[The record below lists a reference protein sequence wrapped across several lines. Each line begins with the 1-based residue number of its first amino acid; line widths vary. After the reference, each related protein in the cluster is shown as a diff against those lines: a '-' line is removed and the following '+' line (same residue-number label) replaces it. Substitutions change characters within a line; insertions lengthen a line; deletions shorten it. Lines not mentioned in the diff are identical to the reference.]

1 MTFCKMLYDHDENGK
16 EILLKEDTFQVMME
30 WEKPYMQAC
39 IDELNPFGDVLE
51 IGFGLGYSAEHI
63 QSYKPKSHT
72 IIEYHPLIAQKA
84 RDFAKKHSSVTIIE
98 DTWQNALKNLGVFD
112 CVFFDD
118 YPLESTQH
126 LQKMEKESKR
136 SSFLVKQG
144 EKLIQE
150 INQQFP
156 HLSTHK
162 YSDQDLD
169 LFIQTVEKEPK
180 EQLCA
185 FLQQLYSNAQ
195 ITKEQFEKLAKKMPM
210 DLVEPPKKK
219 PFHFQGPSD
228 RLFAFLQ
235 PCLQSHMRNGSRF
248 SCFLSDPNS
257 KFEDPRFSSEIIAN
271 PYLDY
276 QEKQIMIKVPDNC
289 NYYQGDTALVIVITK
304 RL

>member
-1 MTFCKMLYDHDENGK
+1 MIFCKMRYDHDENGQ

-39 IDELNPFGDVLE
+39 VDELQPFGDVLE
-51 IGFGLGYSAEHI
+51 IGFGLGYSASHI

-84 RDFAKKHSSVTIIE
+84 RDFAKKYPHVTIIE
-98 DTWQNALKNLGVFD
+98 DTWQNALKSLGVFD
-112 CVFFDD
+112 CIFFDD
-118 YPLESTQH
+118 YPLESQQH
-126 LQKMEKESKR
+126 LEKIEKESQE
-136 SSFLVKQG
+136 SSLIVKQA
-144 EKLIQE
+144 ELLIKE

-156 HLSTHK
+156 NLSTQK

-169 LFIQTVEKEPK
+169 DFVKTVASEPK
-180 EQLCA
+180 EQLA
-185 FLQQLYSNAQ
+185 TFLEQLHNNQQ
-195 ITKEQFEKLAKKMPM
+195 ITKQQLERLTKKHNIQLKEPSEKQ
-210 DLVEPPKKK
+210 

-235 PCLQSHMRNGSRF
+235 PCLASHMRNGSRF

-257 KFEDPRFSSEIIAN
+257 KLTDHRFSEIIAN

-276 QEKQIMIKVPDNC
+276 QEKQIAIKVPDNC
-289 NYYQGDTALVIVITK
+289 KYYKGDKALVIVITK

>member
-1 MTFCKMLYDHDENGK
+1 MIFCKMRYDQDENGK

-39 IDELNPFGDVLE
+39 IDELQPFGDVLE
-51 IGFGLGYSAEHI
+51 IGFGLGYSAAHI

-84 RDFAKKHSSVTIIE
+84 RDFAKKYPHVTIIE
-98 DTWQNALKNLGVFD
+98 DTWQNAIKNLGVFD

-118 YPLESTQH
+118 YPLESQQY
-126 LQKMEKESKR
+126 LEKIEKESQE
-136 SSFLVKQG
+136 SSLIVKQA
-144 EKLIQE
+144 ELLIKE

-156 HLSTHK
+156 NLSTQK

-169 LFIQTVEKEPK
+169 DFVKAVASEPE
-180 EQLCA
+180 EQLVI
-185 FLQQLYSNAQ
+185 FLKQLYNNKQ
-195 ITKEQFEKLAKKMPM
+195 ITKQQFERLIKNHNIHLI
-210 DLVEPPKKK
+210 EPSEKQL
-219 PFHFQGPSD
+219 FSFQGSSD
-228 RLFAFLQ
+228 RLFSFLQ
-235 PCLQSHMRNGSRF
+235 PCLASHMRNGSRF

-257 KFEDPRFSSEIIAN
+257 KLIDPRFSEIIAN

-276 QEKQIMIKVPDNC
+276 QEKQISIKVPDNC
-289 NYYQGDTALVIVITK
+289 KYYKGDKALVIVITK

>member
-1 MTFCKMLYDHDENGK
+1 MTFCKMRYDQDENGK

-39 IDELNPFGDVLE
+39 VDELKPFGDVLE
-51 IGFGLGYSAEHI
+51 IGFGLGYSATHI

-84 RDFAKKHSSVTIIE
+84 REFAKKYSSVTIIE

-112 CVFFDD
+112 CIFFDD
-118 YPLESTQH
+118 YPLESQQY
-126 LQKMEKESKR
+126 LKKMEKESVH
-136 SSFLVKQG
+136 SSFIVKQG
-144 EKLIQE
+144 EKLMKE
-150 INQQFP
+150 IHQQFP
-156 HLSTHK
+156 NLSTQK

-169 LFIQTVEKEPK
+169 DFMKTVASELK
-180 EQLCA
+180 EQLCT
-185 FLQQLYSNAQ
+185 FLQQLYGNEQ
-195 ITKEQFEKLAKKMPM
+195 ITREQFEKLAKKMHI
-210 DLVEPPKKK
+210 DFVEPSGTY
-219 PFHFQGPSD
+219 PFCFQGASD

-235 PCLQSHMRNGSRF
+235 PCLASHMRNGSRF

-257 KFEDPRFSSEIIAN
+257 KLTDERFSSSIIAN

-276 QEKQIMIKVPDNC
+276 QEKQISIKVPDNC
-289 NYYQGDTALVIVITK
+289 SYYQGDTALVIVITK

>member
-1 MTFCKMLYDHDENGK
+1 MIFCKMRYDQDENGK

-39 IDELNPFGDVLE
+39 IDELQPFGDVLE
-51 IGFGLGYSAEHI
+51 IGFGLGYSATHI

-84 RDFAKKHSSVTIIE
+84 RNFAKKYPHVTIIE
-98 DTWQNALKNLGVFD
+98 DTWQNALKDLGVFD

-118 YPLESTQH
+118 YPLESQQY
-126 LQKMEKESKR
+126 LEKIEKESQE
-136 SSFLVKQG
+136 SSLIVKQA
-144 EKLIQE
+144 ELLIKE

-156 HLSTHK
+156 NLSTQK

-169 LFIQTVEKEPK
+169 DFVKAVVSEPE
-180 EQLCA
+180 EQLIT
-185 FLQQLYSNAQ
+185 FLQQLYSNKQ
-195 ITKEQFEKLAKKMPM
+195 ITKQQFERLIENHNMHLTELSGKQ
-210 DLVEPPKKK
+210 
-219 PFHFQGPSD
+219 PFNFQGPSD
-228 RLFAFLQ
+228 RLFSFLQ
-235 PCLQSHMRNGSRF
+235 PCLASHMRNGSRF

-257 KFEDPRFSSEIIAN
+257 KLVDPRFSEIIAN

-276 QEKQIMIKVPDNC
+276 QEKQISIKVPDNC
-289 NYYQGDTALVIVITK
+289 KYYKGDKALVIVITK

>member
-1 MTFCKMLYDHDENGK
+1 MIFCKMRYDHDENGK

-39 IDELNPFGDVLE
+39 IDELQPFGDVLE
-51 IGFGLGYSAEHI
+51 IGFGLGYSASHI

-84 RDFAKKHSSVTIIE
+84 RDFAKKHSHVTIIE
-98 DTWQNALKNLGVFD
+98 DTWQNALKSLGVFD
-112 CVFFDD
+112 CIFFDD
-118 YPLESTQH
+118 YPLESQQY
-126 LQKMEKESKR
+126 LEKIEKESQE
-136 SSFLVKQG
+136 SSLIVKQA
-144 EKLIQE
+144 ESLIKE

-156 HLSTHK
+156 NLSTQK

-169 LFIQTVEKEPK
+169 DFVKAVASESK
-180 EQLCA
+180 EQLA
-185 FLQQLYSNAQ
+185 IFLEQLYNNQQ
-195 ITKEQFEKLAKKMPM
+195 ITKQQFERLAKGHNIH
-210 DLVEPPKKK
+210 LAEPSEKQ
-219 PFHFQGPSD
+219 PFSFQGPSD

-235 PCLQSHMRNGSRF
+235 PCLASHMRNGSRF

-257 KFEDPRFSSEIIAN
+257 KLIDPRFSEIIAN

-276 QEKQIMIKVPDNC
+276 QEKQISIKVPDNC
-289 NYYQGDTALVIVITK
+289 KYYKGDKALVIVITK

>member
-1 MTFCKMLYDHDENGK
+1 MRYDHDENGK

-39 IDELNPFGDVLE
+39 IDELQPFGDVLE
-51 IGFGLGYSAEHI
+51 IGFGLGYSASHI

-84 RDFAKKHSSVTIIE
+84 RDFAKKHSHVTIIE
-98 DTWQNALKNLGVFD
+98 DTWQNALKSLGVFD
-112 CVFFDD
+112 CIFFDD
-118 YPLESTQH
+118 YPLESQQY
-126 LQKMEKESKR
+126 LEKIEKESQE
-136 SSFLVKQG
+136 SSLIVKQA
-144 EKLIQE
+144 ESLIKE

-156 HLSTHK
+156 NLSTQK

-169 LFIQTVEKEPK
+169 DFVKAVASEPK
-180 EQLCA
+180 EQLVI
-185 FLQQLYSNAQ
+185 FLEQLYNNQQ
-195 ITKEQFEKLAKKMPM
+195 ITKQQFERLAKKHNIH
-210 DLVEPPKKK
+210 LTEPSEKQ
-219 PFHFQGPSD
+219 PFSFQGPSD

-235 PCLQSHMRNGSRF
+235 PCLASHMRNGSRF

-257 KFEDPRFSSEIIAN
+257 KLMDHRFSEIIAN

-276 QEKQIMIKVPDNC
+276 QEKQIAIKVPDNC
-289 NYYQGDTALVIVITK
+289 KYYKGDKALVIVITK